1 MELTMIKFLDAL
13 TKELTETQQTLNHK
27 RAEIYRIDMEN
38 NVGVNSQTF
47 WETEKLGN
55 QLIDAQELDKEL
67 KANLKALNDTL
78 TSIDHY
84 LFELNTYPERWEN
97 DNG

>member
-1 MELTMIKFLDAL
+1 MIKFLDAL

-47 WETEKLGN
+47 WETEKIGN

-84 LFELNTYPERWEN
+84 LFELNTYPEKWSN